1 MEKSNT
7 LSIAG
12 YCRISVDEELDRDN
26 TSIENQKKIIEEFAK
41 AKSKIT
47 GVVVNK
53 DRTKGKS
60 YYGYGYY
67 TEDNK
72 KPKYKKEDIP
82 TIDFEEEK
90 IGNKKQNNAAVTS
103 SVVSSIVNNSK

>member
-1 MEKSNT
+1 MPTITTWRNYNIFKEKVNSFPQFPSNSQQNSAF
-7 LSIAG
+7 LV
-12 YCRISVDEELDRDN
+12 YFLC
-26 TSIENQKKIIEEFAK
+26 
-41 AKSKIT
+41 
-47 GVVVNK
+47 
-53 DRTKGKS
+53 
-60 YYGYGYY
+60 
-67 TEDNK
+67 